1 MYSQAQ
7 ISRIA
12 QKIIAKVRKELEI
25 AQENDNLDELMEKY
39 GIGFEEESMPVD
51 SRKSKIIVFG
61 ALAGKLK
68 DYIMAAKKLGIS
80 QENLV
85 FISDYDELKRYDT
98 AKLEYS
104 LEYSD
109 IIYGPTPHKTIGMGD
124 ENSLLAKIKREP
136 NKFPKLQVATANGV
150 LKLSIQSFKNAL
162 TNTRYFEAM

>member
-25 AQENDNLDELMEKY
+25 AQENDILDELMEKY

-104 LEYSD
+104 IEYSD

-162 TNTRYFEAM
+162 TNTRYFEAI

>member
-25 AQENDNLDELMEKY
+25 AQENDNLDEFMEKY

>member
-12 QKIIAKVRKELEI
+12 QKIIVKVRKELEI

-109 IIYGPTPHKTIGMGD
+109 IIYGPTPHKTIGMDD
-124 ENSLLAKIKREP
+124 ETSLLAKIKREP
-136 NKFPKLQVATANGV
+136 NKYPKLQVATANGV

-162 TNTRYFEAM
+162 TNTRYFETM

>member
-136 NKFPKLQVATANGV
+136 NKYPKLQVATANGV

-162 TNTRYFEAM
+162 TNTRYFETM